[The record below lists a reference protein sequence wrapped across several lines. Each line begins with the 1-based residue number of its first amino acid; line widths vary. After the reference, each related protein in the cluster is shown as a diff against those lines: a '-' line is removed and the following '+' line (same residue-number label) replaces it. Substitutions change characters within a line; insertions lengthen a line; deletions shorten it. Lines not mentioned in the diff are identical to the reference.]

1 MVGTGSDATLN
12 ARCNC
17 DRFVR
22 SVQAL
27 LELHD
32 KIEGSIAIVG
42 KGQLFHEAVERFA
55 SDKVTFLG
63 WRHGEELY
71 VRLTPGCSCLF
82 ERNLTSR
89 AGLTPNRPRAP
100 RTSRARGTFV
110 GRSWAAGGAAW
121 RSGGGEH
128 VGWGSLKQI
137 TLTAVRGV
145 VAVSDAA
152 AGHRAVVHSL
162 NGRAVPCMMVPATL
176 SCKVLGLPL
185 RRRLC
190 VRTRKRAVK

>member
-1 MVGTGSDATLN
+1 MVDTGSDATLN

-55 SDKVTFLG
+55 SDKVMFLG

-71 VRLTPGCSCLF
+71 VRLAPGCCCLF

-110 GRSWAAGGAAW
+110 GRRRCGVEVGRGGARGVGVFETNNTDSCAW
-121 RSGGGEH
+121 GGG
-128 VGWGSLKQI
+128 
-137 TLTAVRGV
+137 
-145 VAVSDAA
+145 
-152 AGHRAVVHSL
+152 
-162 NGRAVPCMMVPATL
+162 
-176 SCKVLGLPL
+176 GL
-185 RRRLC
+185 
-190 VRTRKRAVK
+190 